1 MKDFARV
8 AQLSAEE
15 AFRLL
20 RQKHTQDESN
30 AWVRFE
36 AELTKQVNAITERYN
51 SQLQT
56 LRNEKGGLEIR
67 LQELEKNQAEM
78 LKNAKESERLETEKG
93 LRDEMV
99 ALDGRI
105 KELEAQAKVA
115 ESEKAVEVERVR
127 LELEGKLGAEQT
139 QNKDLTRRVDDYFG
153 EITKLRERNTEL
165 EAEMAKVA
173 RVGKREEMDF
183 ADEALDELNRNRLR
197 RRLSAQHLIF

>member
-1 MKDFARV
+1 MGTQVSVSESETMECPLCLGEGKLKRAEVLERLGMKDFARV

-20 RQKHTQDESN
+20 RQKHTQDEGN

-36 AELTKQVNAITERYN
+36 TELTKQVTAITERYN

-99 ALDGRI
+99 VLDGRI

-115 ESEKAVEVERVR
+115 ESQKGRRGRARAI
-127 LELEGKLGAEQT
+127 G
-139 QNKDLTRRVDDYFG
+139 TRR
-153 EITKLRERNTEL
+153 K
-165 EAEMAKVA
+165 A
-173 RVGKREEMDF
+173 RCGANPKQG
-183 ADEALDELNRNRLR
+183 LDSTR
-197 RRLSAQHLIF
+197 